1 MNDAEQIETLKALTE
16 VAREREEPQKRLR
29 LASVRVSPG
38 SYLAVASVLTFSSA
52 LLLKS
57 ERDLFAIVVVGIA
70 WLIVPLLALTDR
82 IEFDGETLRR
92 RGPAPL
98 LLRLTILGR
107 QKQLKVADFEKVD
120 TQALRTLR
128 RGGRVG
134 IIATALR
141 WLVRVRSLSLL
152 PAGVIIVRWCA
163 NCFPEYI
170 TPSLTC
176 EHSSCVTTC
185 LSQMYS
191 NREVEALQL
200 APAEVLYGA
209 Y

>member
-38 SYLAVASVLTFSSA
+38 SYLAVASVLTFASA

-98 LLRLTILGR
+98 LLRLILGR

-120 TQALRTLR
+120 TQALRTLET
-128 RGGRVG
+128 GRQSQ
-134 IIATALR
+134 I
-141 WLVRVRSLSLL
+141 SL
-152 PAGVIIVRWCA
+152 P
-163 NCFPEYI
+163 
-170 TPSLTC
+170 
-176 EHSSCVTTC
+176 HSGRCW
-185 LSQMYS
+185 
-191 NREVEALQL
+191 
-200 APAEVLYGA
+200 
-209 Y
+209 